1 MVYISLFIVQGEQ
14 LLQCQDSGQTESDC
28 SVQDG
33 SVSLSP
39 NERDS
44 LQSHHD
50 NAGNNLIH
58 LVRVNSR

>member
-14 LLQCQDSGQTESDC
+14 PLQCQDSGQTESDC
-28 SVQDG
+28 SVQEL

-44 LQSHHD
+44 LQSYHD
-50 NAGNNLIH
+50 NAGNNL
-58 LVRVNSR
+58 NSFSQSKQ